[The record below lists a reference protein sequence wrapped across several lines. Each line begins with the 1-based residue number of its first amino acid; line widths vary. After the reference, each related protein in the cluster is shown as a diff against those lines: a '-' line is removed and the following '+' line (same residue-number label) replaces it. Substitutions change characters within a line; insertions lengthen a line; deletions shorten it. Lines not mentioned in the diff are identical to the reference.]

1 MSSKDHDVV
10 IVGGGAAG
18 IAAGRRL
25 HDAGLSC
32 LIVEARTRLGGRAWT
47 VTDAS
52 GHALDLGC
60 GWLHSADRNPWV
72 AIAIAQGRAIDR
84 SPPPWSKPWLPYGFA
99 PEEQKNFHA
108 ASDTY
113 FAEVENSLHAPDR
126 AASTLLPEGGR
137 WNALI
142 TALGTYISGAELE
155 RLSLHDLANYADS
168 HMNWRVIEGYGAAI
182 AAHAEGVPV
191 ALDCP
196 VLAIDH
202 GGARLA
208 VETAKGTLTAAQ
220 VIVTLP
226 TNVLAAEAIRFT
238 PALPEKLHAAH
249 GLPLGFADKLF
260 LALDNAEEFEIDS
273 SLLGRT
279 DRVGT
284 GAYQFRPLGRP
295 MIEVYFGGTLAAELE
310 AGGEKAFFDFAASE
324 LVGRLGSNFAKRIK
338 PIRIHGWRRDPLA
351 RGSYSFALPGKTSCR
366 QTLAAPINSRLFF
379 AGEACSTHDFS
390 TAHGA
395 LLTGLAAAEQVIAV
409 RNR

>member
-1 MSSKDHDVV
+1 MPSSHYDVI

-25 HDAGLSC
+25 HEADVSC
-32 LIVEARTRLGGRAWT
+32 LILEARTRLGGRAWT
-47 VTDAS
+47 ITDAS

-72 AIAIAQGRAIDR
+72 AIATAQGRAIDR
-84 SPPPWSKPWLPYGFA
+84 SPPPWSKPWLPNGFP
-99 PEEQKNFHA
+99 PEEQKDFHA
-108 ASDTY
+108 ASDAY
-113 FAEVENSLHAPDR
+113 FAKVENSLHSPDR

-142 TALGTYISGAELE
+142 TALGTYISGAELN

-168 HMNWRVIEGYGAAI
+168 HQNWRVVEGYGATI
-182 AAHAEGVPV
+182 AAHAQGVPV

-196 VLAIDH
+196 VTGIDH
-202 GGARLA
+202 RGARL
-208 VETAKGTLTAAQ
+208 VLDTAKGRLTANQ

-226 TNVLAAEAIRFT
+226 TDVLAAEAVRFT
-238 PALPEKLHAAH
+238 PPLPEKIEAAN
-249 GLPLGFADKLF
+249 GLPLGLADKLF
-260 LALDNAEEFEIDS
+260 LALDGAEEFEIDS
-273 SLLGRT
+273 SLFGRT

-295 MIEVYFGGTLAAELE
+295 MIEAYFGGTLAAELE

-324 LVGRLGSNFAKRIK
+324 LVGRLGSGFAKRIR
-338 PIRIHGWRRDPLA
+338 PIHLHGWRGDPFA
-351 RGSYSFALPGKTSCR
+351 RGSYSFALPGKAACR
-366 QTLAAPINSRLFF
+366 QMLATPVDGRLFF
-379 AGEACSTHDFS
+379 AGEACSKHDFS

-395 LLTGLAAAEQVIAV
+395 LLTGIAAAEQVIAAL
-409 RNR
+409 R